1 MKRLFGR
8 NCVKTEYGCYADR
21 GANRYPKIRTVHAKN
36 RTDTDSERIAPV
48 DLSTL
53 CLVHSILQERGI
65 RRAAALAGRPASSAS
80 AALRRVE
87 ATLSVPLV
95 RRDGQA
101 LVPTLDAEARM
112 PRLAEIAHAAAA
124 LAALGQ
130 RPQQAPDAI
139 SLAALARFA
148 ATARAGSINGAA
160 RSLGLGQPQLTR
172 QLSHLEQSLG
182 CKLLDRSAA
191 GISCT
196 PSGLEALALAERI
209 AAAWDS
215 LSAASAERFRRSAAT
230 WRLGTIIPFGHESE
244 IAAMLAGLAVEW
256 RAARPRQPLFLS
268 STTADELVSGLKNR
282 RFDLILLDTD
292 RYPAEFEGRLIGR
305 SQLALAGPRSLDE
318 AEKQDFAAL
327 LRRYPIAVP
336 SPRSGLRQMTD
347 RFLEAT
353 LSQAERSRLT
363 LVEVD
368 SIPVI
373 INLVLSHGHL
383 SVLPEHSVANIN
395 PPPTLLPL
403 DAPYQQSISLV
414 WPRDALSRQAAE
426 QVFAIAT
433 RLGKR

>member
-1 MKRLFGR
+1 MLCGTRR
-8 NCVKTEYGCYADR
+8 
-21 GANRYPKIRTVHAKN
+21 
-36 RTDTDSERIAPV
+36 ERISQNPYGLCYKPNGRRKPKAPPV

-53 CLVHSILQERGI
+53 CLVHGILEERGI

-87 ATLSVPLV
+87 AALSVPLV

-101 LVPTLDAEARM
+101 LVPTLEAEARL
-112 PRLAEIAHAAAA
+112 PQLGEIARATSAF
-124 LAALGQ
+124 AALGEG
-130 RPQQAPDAI
+130 RNATPAI

-148 ATARAGSINGAA
+148 AVARAGSINAA
-160 RSLGLGQPQLTR
+160 AKSLGLGQPQLTR
-172 QLSHLEQSLG
+172 QLGKLEATLG
-182 CKLLDRSAA
+182 CTLLDRSAK

-196 PSGLEALALAERI
+196 AAGLETLALAERI
-209 AAAWDS
+209 AAAWDA

-230 WRLGTIIPFGHESE
+230 WRLGTVIPFGHESE
-244 IAAMLAGLAVEW
+244 IAAMLARLAVEW

-292 RYPAEFEGRLIGR
+292 RYPAEFDGKLIGR
-305 SQLALAGPRSLDE
+305 SQLALAGPRHLDRS
-318 AEKQDFAAL
+318 QDFAAL
-327 LRRYPIAVP
+327 LHSHPIAVP

-353 LSQAERSRLT
+353 LSSAERARLT

-373 INLVLSHGHL
+373 INLVLDHGHL
-383 SVLPEHSVANIN
+383 SILPEHSVANIS

-403 DAPYQQSISLV
+403 DAAYQQSLSLV
-414 WPRDALSRQAAE
+414 WPRDALSRQAADTI
-426 QVFAIAT
+426 IA
-433 RLGKR
+433 LLSSP

>member
-1 MKRLFGR
+1 
-8 NCVKTEYGCYADR
+8 
-21 GANRYPKIRTVHAKN
+21 
-36 RTDTDSERIAPV
+36 V

-53 CLVHSILQERGI
+53 CLVHSILEERGI
-65 RRAAALAGRPASSAS
+65 RRAAVMSGRPASSAS

-87 ATLSVPLV
+87 AVLSVPLV
-95 RRDGQA
+95 RREGQA

-112 PRLAEIAHAAAA
+112 PRFAEIARAASA
-124 LAALGQ
+124 LADLGDGSDK
-130 RPQQAPDAI
+130 APHTI

-148 ATARAGSINGAA
+148 TTARAGSINGAA

-172 QLSHLEQSLG
+172 QLSHLEETIG
-182 CKLLDRSAA
+182 CKLLHRSAS
-191 GISCT
+191 GTTCT
-196 PSGLEALALAERI
+196 PAGLEALALAERI
-209 AAAWDS
+209 GAAWEA

-230 WRLGTIIPFGHESE
+230 WRLGTVIPFGHESE
-244 IAAMLAGLAVEW
+244 IAAMLARLTLEW

-268 STTADELVSGLKNR
+268 STTADDLVSGLKNR

-292 RYPAEFEGRLIGR
+292 KYPAEFDGSLISR
-305 SQLALAGPRSLDE
+305 SQLALAGPRWLED

-353 LSQAERSRLT
+353 LTPAERARLT

-403 DAPYQQSISLV
+403 YPVYQQSLSLV

-426 QVFAIAT
+426 TMIA
-433 RLGKR
+433 LLAKA

>member
-1 MKRLFGR
+1 M
-8 NCVKTEYGCYADR
+8 
-21 GANRYPKIRTVHAKN
+21 
-36 RTDTDSERIAPV
+36 

-53 CLVHSILQERGI
+53 CLVHSILEERGI
-65 RRAAALAGRPASSAS
+65 RRAAAACGRPASSAS

-87 ATLSVPLV
+87 TVLSVPLV

-101 LVPTLDAEARM
+101 LVPTLEAEARL
-112 PRLAEIAHAAAA
+112 PRFADIARAAAA
-124 LAALGQ
+124 LAALGDGDGTI
-130 RPQQAPDAI
+130 P
-139 SLAALARFA
+139 LTALSRFA
-148 ATARAGSINGAA
+148 AVARAGSINAA
-160 RSLGLGQPQLTR
+160 AKALSLGQPQLTR
-172 QLSHLEQSLG
+172 QLSHLEAAIG
-182 CKLLDRSAA
+182 CKLLDRSAS

-196 PSGLEALALAERI
+196 PEGLEALALAERI
-209 AAAWDS
+209 GGTWEQ
-215 LSAASAERFRRSAAT
+215 LFAASAERFRRSAAT

-244 IAAMLAGLAVEW
+244 IAAMLARLAVEW
-256 RAARPRQPLFLS
+256 RSARPRQPLFLS

-292 RYPAEFEGRLIGR
+292 HYPAEFDGQLIGR
-305 SQLALAGPRSLDE
+305 SQLALAAPRALE
-318 AEKQDFAAL
+318 ETERQDFAAL

-336 SPRSGLRQMTD
+336 SPKSGLRQMTD

-353 LSQAERSRLT
+353 LSPAERSRLT

-373 INLVLSHGHL
+373 INLVLDHGHL

-403 DAPYQQSISLV
+403 DTAYQQSLSLV

-426 QVFAIAT
+426 TMVKLLA
-433 RLGKR
+433 RS